1 MTITSGLRAAGIA
14 ALFSLTCCSLSWQE
28 ADGSRRVLGW
38 VNLRIAD
45 ATDSTTFAGNAI
57 DLTTIGLGVVNTG
70 EETILT
76 AGYLNITTA
85 KLRDHALV
93 IGNPLALS
101 SILPP
106 RATR

>member
-1 MTITSGLRAAGIA
+1 MTRTGCLRAAGIA
-14 ALFSLTCCSLSWQE
+14 ALLALTGCSVSWQE

-45 ATDSTTFAGNAI
+45 TTDSATFAGNAI
-57 DLTTIGLGVVNTG
+57 DLTTFGLGVANTG